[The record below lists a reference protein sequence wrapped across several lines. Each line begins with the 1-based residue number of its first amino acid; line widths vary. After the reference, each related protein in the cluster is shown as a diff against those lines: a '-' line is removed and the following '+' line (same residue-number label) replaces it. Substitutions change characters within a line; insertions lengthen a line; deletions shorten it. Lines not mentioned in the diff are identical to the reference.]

1 MMRDMGQTNII
12 CMSFTISVATKHKDP
27 SMLIHKEG
35 QRQWYISNVIDRV
48 SEWKSELWAR
58 KPTTTPWGKPVLTK
72 YFQHGF
78 SIYLPVIP
86 FTFLHFTFSNSL
98 LTDRVLFWFYGLIS
112 PNRFCE
118 VLLATGPSC
127 SHTSSPLLPT
137 NISHRTTIT
146 VEYTTTD
153 SFFL

>member
-1 MMRDMGQTNII
+1 MLLTESVNGKVNYGPENPPQPPGESLFWQNIFN
-12 CMSFTISVATKHKDP
+12 MDS
-27 SMLIHKEG
+27 
-35 QRQWYISNVIDRV
+35 Q
-48 SEWKSELWAR
+48 
-58 KPTTTPWGKPVLTK
+58 
-72 YFQHGF
+72 
-78 SIYLPVIP
+78 YLPKIP
-86 FTFLHFTFSNSL
+86 FLHFTFLHITFSNSL

-137 NISHRTTIT
+137 NISHRAAIT

-153 SFFL
+153 SFFSFKLIKIYNFNHSKVCLALLFGPSKSWNYFSRLLSSSLL

>member
-1 MMRDMGQTNII
+1 MLLTESVNGKVNYGPENPPQPPGESLFWQNIFN
-12 CMSFTISVATKHKDP
+12 MDS
-27 SMLIHKEG
+27 
-35 QRQWYISNVIDRV
+35 Q
-48 SEWKSELWAR
+48 
-58 KPTTTPWGKPVLTK
+58 
-72 YFQHGF
+72 
-78 SIYLPVIP
+78 YLPKIP

-137 NISHRTTIT
+137 NISHRATIT

-153 SFFL
+153 SFFRLRYYEYTISITVWYVWSFSLNSPSTQLVLFICSILSSFEVG